1 MTRNGGQV
9 QFPRRSSRSLLFP
22 SPQHA
27 QAAKERPHYK
37 ALDDPWCERLDLQ
50 GTVPADLPFEQPT
63 KYELVIKSQDRQ
75 SARIDP
81 ATELARPRRQ
91 NDRVGV
97 VLYAHVAERARGRNW
112 HTLVFVYHIGGMPR
126 LSIIRC
132 GNSWLISTLVCCSR
146 PCDQGWRR
154 QQKRRVGRYLNRI
167 SGYRHRTRLGAP
179 PHFAS

>member
-63 KYELVIKSQDRQ
+63 KYELVINLKTAKALGLTLPPSL
-75 SARIDP
+75 
-81 ATELARPRRQ
+81 LARA
-91 NDRVGV
+91 DKMI
-97 VLYAHVAERARGRNW
+97 E
-112 HTLVFVYHIGGMPR
+112 
-126 LSIIRC
+126 
-132 GNSWLISTLVCCSR
+132 
-146 PCDQGWRR
+146 
-154 QQKRRVGRYLNRI
+154 
-167 SGYRHRTRLGAP
+167 
-179 PHFAS
+179 